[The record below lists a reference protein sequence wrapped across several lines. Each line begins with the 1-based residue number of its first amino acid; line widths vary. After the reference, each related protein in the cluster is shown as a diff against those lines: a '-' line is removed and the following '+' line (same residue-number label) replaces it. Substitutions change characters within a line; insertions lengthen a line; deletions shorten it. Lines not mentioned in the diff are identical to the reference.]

1 MTYQLFSRLIF
12 RKNSWLVAC
21 CITLLAWLLSGLV
34 VASLAA
40 PPLNTGMTAH
50 RAQNQLS
57 QKFMQLIDDDNEW
70 GSIEPH
76 IVKDAFGTEMA
87 IWEAF
92 DGVRYRI
99 WSKRRLLYAQW
110 GITSPVESNT
120 GNAFSP
126 RIAFDAQGNVLAVWQ
141 QDDDFRSNIWT
152 NKYVP
157 GRGWGIATRMTASS
171 TGNAIEPQIVSD
183 AKGNAMAV
191 WQQMDGTHGSNAKNV
206 SVASTSRI
214 IANRYEA
221 NSGWGLPV
229 SVESNSAFAKAPQLA
244 GDVNGNV
251 TVVWHTYDG
260 KRTNIRANRYEVGSG
275 WGKPVDIESN
285 KTGLAYNPHIE
296 ITVKGYA
303 QVMWQQIMG
312 ASNHVWMNHFKVGM
326 GWGKAMRIE
335 ANGANVVDM
344 TYTAKRIEQTIPAE
358 KSIK

>member
-1 MTYQLFSRLIF
+1 MSFQLFSRLIF
-12 RKNSWLVAC
+12 RKNSLLVAF

-40 PPLNTGMTAH
+40 PPLNTGLTAH
-50 RAQNQLS
+50 SAKNQLS
-57 QKFMQLIDDDNEW
+57 PKFVQQIEDDYEW

-76 IVKDAFGTEMA
+76 IAKDAFGTEMA

-99 WSKRRLLYAQW
+99 WSKQRLLNAQW

-141 QDDDFRSNIWT
+141 QDDDFRSRIWT

-191 WQQMDGTHGSNAKNV
+191 WQQMDGSLESNAKNV

-214 IANRYEA
+214 MANRYEA
-221 NSGWGLPV
+221 NSGWGLPIFI
-229 SVESNSAFAKAPQLA
+229 ERKNTLAKSPQLA
-244 GDVNGNV
+244 GDARGNV

-285 KTGLAYNPHIE
+285 KTGLAYNPHVEMINQ
-296 ITVKGYA
+296 GFA
-303 QVMWQQIMG
+303 QVMWQQIVG
-312 ASNHVWMNHFKVGM
+312 ARNHVWVNRFKTGT
-326 GWGKAMRIE
+326 GWEKANRIE
-335 ANGANVVDM
+335 TNSANEVDA
-344 TYTAKRIEQTIPAE
+344 TQIAKNIEKPTFCE
-358 KSIK
+358 KIFK